1 MERTWEY
8 RITVGLD
15 EAALNALGAEGW
27 ELVAVTGDTLGT
39 DSPTLFFKRPGLSFR
54 ERVTIDQKQRYF
66 SAWGLGA
73 AESGSGERP

>member
-8 RITVGLD
+8 RIAVGLD

-27 ELVAVTGDTLGT
+27 ELVAVTGETLGS

-54 ERVTIDQKQRYF
+54 ERVTLEQKQRYF
-66 SAWGLGA
+66 AAWRLGTT
-73 AESGSGERP
+73 ERESGERP